1 MRLTAFSETLF
12 THNSVTPTGHAW
24 PNGFIPK
31 DQHVYISKT
40 AKSEIANLA
49 ISQIICEGT
58 MLYLRNFQGNQAKK
72 KNLYTFNIVLILWD
86 IFRIASL

>member
-1 MRLTAFSETLF
+1 
-12 THNSVTPTGHAW
+12 
-24 PNGFIPK
+24 
-31 DQHVYISKT
+31 
-40 AKSEIANLA
+40 
-49 ISQIICEGT
+49 